1 MEYKLTNVLRRLDS
15 DDPPTSGEV
24 EVSFSHLVDEL
35 LSTFER
41 ARKLEDSSVFASL
54 QAVLDDLRGDLR
66 ESVQTLTRED
76 MWNVIKRL
84 RDGADISDEEMELI
98 RLWVIGDAAEYVD
111 EENNF
116 DDWIQ
121 EFDRLTD
128 QIRGLREGAVEVGR
142 LGELRALIKDA
153 RGVAWS
159 ISRYLQDRER
169 VQHFEQTIAG
179 GLDGRARDMLA
190 NILARSFNSD
200 QQ

>member
-24 EVSFSHLVDEL
+24 EVSFSHLVDEV

-66 ESVQTLTRED
+66 ESVQTLTRQE
-76 MWNVIKRL
+76 MWDVIRRL
-84 RDGADISDEEMELI
+84 RDGADISDAEMKLI

-116 DDWIQ
+116 DDWIR
-121 EFDRLTD
+121 EFDRLTEE
-128 QIRGLREGAVEVGR
+128 IRGLREGAVEVGR
-142 LGELRALIKDA
+142 LGALRALIKDA

-169 VQHFEQTIAG
+169 VEHFETSIAS
-179 GLDGRARDMLA
+179 GLDGRGRDMLA